1 MMRKLIISLSIA
13 LLFSAYLQSQP
24 LVVVPGKSDNWHGF
38 ERELFTFNGREAWI
52 VNPHQSKA
60 GNPWIWRAHFPNWH
74 TDMDSILLT
83 RGFHVVYVNTND
95 MFGSPAAMQ
104 VWDLFYEYLVS
115 SKHFSRKVALEGV
128 SRGGLYVYNWA
139 KRNPLKVACIYA
151 EAPVLDFKSW
161 PGGKGI
167 GKGSPEDWKGVLSSY
182 GFSEAQAMEYKDNP
196 IDNLGGL
203 AACKVPILHAIGLND
218 KIVPP
223 SENTFVLVKNYTA
236 LGGIATIYPMTRF
249 EQNLEGHH
257 FPIEHPERI
266 ADFVEVNCNSEKQPL
281 SPSNFHSLR
290 MGLQNSYLKF
300 IKEKKGRVAFMG
312 GSITEASGGWR
323 DKVCQYLKERFPE
336 TQFEFINAGIA
347 STGSTPGAFR
357 LADEVLAK
365 GTIDLL
371 FEEAAVNDRTN
382 SFSPAAQ
389 IRGMEG
395 IIRHALITNPNMD
408 IVMMHFVD
416 PDKMEDYRNNI
427 EPNEIV
433 MHNKVA
439 VQYGVNTIEL
449 AKEVTQRIDAGEF
462 TWKEDFKD
470 LHPSPFGQEVYFQ
483 SIKSLLMEGYE
494 KIDPSAT
501 ITAHAVATLLDKF
514 SYSNGMYVSV
524 DKAIIVKDWKL
535 DTEWNPK
542 DGLETRKQFV
552 NMPALIAVASGAEL
566 KLEFKGTAIGI
577 CVASGPD
584 AGIIEYSIDGK
595 PFQKAD
601 LYTQW
606 SSFLHLPWY
615 VILND
620 ELPRKNHRLT
630 VRISSN
636 KNEKSKGNACR
647 ILHFLVNQ

>member
-1 MMRKLIISLSIA
+1 M
-13 LLFSAYLQSQP
+13 
-24 LVVVPGKSDNWHGF
+24 
-38 ERELFTFNGREAWI
+38 
-52 VNPHQSKA
+52 
-60 GNPWIWRAHFPNWH
+60 
-74 TDMDSILLT
+74 
-83 RGFHVVYVNTND
+83 VYVNTND

-182 GFSEAQAMEYKDNP
+182 GFSEAQAMDYKDNP

-236 LGGIATIYPMTRF
+236 WGGIATIYPMTRF

-266 ADFVEVNCNSEKQPL
+266 ADFVELNCNSEKQLL
-281 SPSNFHSLR
+281 SPSSFHSLG

>member
-52 VNPHQSKA
+52 VNPHQSKG

-182 GFSEAQAMEYKDNP
+182 GFSEAQAMDYKDNP

-300 IKEKKGRVAFMG
+300 KKEKKGRVAFMG

-416 PDKMEDYRNNI
+416 PDKMADYRNNI

-470 LHPSPFGQEVYFQ
+470 LHPSPFGQEVYFH
-483 SIKSLLMEGYE
+483 SIKSFLMEGYE

>member
-1 MMRKLIISLSIA
+1 MMRRIVITLCLA
-13 LLFSAYLQSQP
+13 LLFSAYSQSQP
-24 LVVVPGKSDNWHGF
+24 LAVVPGKSDNWHGF

-115 SKHFSRKVALEGV
+115 SKLFSRKVALEGV

-161 PGGKGI
+161 PGGKGT

-182 GFSEAQAMEYKDNP
+182 GFSDAQAMGYKDNP

-266 ADFVEVNCNSEKQPL
+266 ADFVEANCAIEKQLL
-281 SPSNFHSLR
+281 SPSSFHSLR
-290 MGLQNSYLKF
+290 MGFQNSYLKF
-300 IKEKKGRVAFMG
+300 KNEKKGRVAFMG

-357 LADEVLAK
+357 LADEVLSK

-382 SFSPAAQ
+382 SFSQAAQ

-395 IIRHALITNPNMD
+395 IIRHALTTNPNID

-416 PDKMEDYRNNI
+416 PDKMADYRNNI

-439 VQYGVNTIEL
+439 VKYDVNTIEL

-483 SIKSLLMEGYE
+483 AIKSILMEGFE

-501 ITAHAVATLLDKF
+501 ITAHAVTAPLDKF

-524 DKAIIVKDWKL
+524 EKASIVKDWKL

-552 NMPALIAVASGAEL
+552 NMPALIAVAPGAEL

-620 ELPRKNHRLT
+620 ELARKNHRL
-630 VRISSN
+630 VLRISSN

>member
-24 LVVVPGKSDNWHGF
+24 LVVVSGKSDNWHSF

-52 VNPHQSKA
+52 VNPHQSKG

-151 EAPVLDFKSW
+151 EAPVLDLKSW

-182 GFSEAQAMEYKDNP
+182 GFSEAQAMDYKDNP

-266 ADFVEVNCNSEKQPL
+266 ADFVELNCNSEKQLL
-281 SPSNFHSLR
+281 SPSSFHSLR

-300 IKEKKGRVAFMG
+300 KKEKKGRVAFMG

-382 SFSPAAQ
+382 SFSSAAQ

-408 IVMMHFVD
+408 IVIMHFVD
-416 PDKMEDYRNNI
+416 PDKMADYRNNI

-439 VQYGVNTIEL
+439 VKYGVNTIEL

-501 ITAHAVATLLDKF
+501 ITAHAVSTPLDKF

-524 DKAIIVKDWKL
+524 DKASIVKDWKL

-552 NMPALIAVASGAEL
+552 NMPALIAVASGAEFT
-566 KLEFKGTAIGI
+566 LEFKGTAIGI

-620 ELPRKNHRLT
+620 ELLRKNHRLT

>member
-1 MMRKLIISLSIA
+1 MKSRLIITILFCSIA
-13 LLFSAYLQSQP
+13 FFGHGQAVSVIQGQSD
-24 LVVVPGKSDNWHGF
+24 KWHGF
-38 ERELFTFNGREAWI
+38 DRQLFTFNGREAWI
-52 VNPHQSKA
+52 VNPSQSKV

-74 TDMDSILLT
+74 TDLDSILLT

-104 VWDLFYEYLVS
+104 VWDLFYDYLVATKQF
-115 SKHFSRKVALEGV
+115 SKKVALEGV

-161 PGGKGI
+161 PGGKGT
-167 GKGSPEDWKGVLSSY
+167 GKGSPDDWKGVLSSY
-182 GFSEAQAMEYKDNP
+182 GFTEAEAMAYANNP
-196 IDNLGGL
+196 IDHLEGL
-203 AACKVPILHAIGLND
+203 AACKVPVLHAIGLND

-223 SENTFVLVKNYTA
+223 AENTFVLVKNYTA
-236 LGGIATIYPMTRF
+236 LGGIATIYPMTRG

-257 FPIEHPERI
+257 FTIEHPERI
-266 ADFVEVNCNSEKQPL
+266 ADFVEANAVIEKQPL
-281 SPSNFHSLR
+281 SPSSFHTLR
-290 MGLQNSYLKF
+290 MGLQNSFLKF
-300 IKEKKGRVAFMG
+300 SRDKKGRVAFMG

-357 LADEVLAK
+357 LEEEVLSK

-382 SFSPAAQ
+382 NFSGTAQ

-395 IIRHALITNPNMD
+395 IIRHALTTNPFMD

-416 PDKMEDYRNNI
+416 PDKMADYRNNK
-427 EPNEIV
+427 EPDEIV

-439 VQYGVNTIEL
+439 LQYNVNTIEL

-470 LHPSPFGQEVYFQ
+470 LHPSPFGQELYFQ
-483 SIKSLLMEGYE
+483 SIKSLLMEGYG
-494 KIDPSAT
+494 KTSST
-501 ITAHAVATLLDKF
+501 STMMAHSIPASLDKF
-514 SYSNGMYVSV
+514 SYANASYWAV
-524 DKAIIVKDWKL
+524 DKAVITKGWTL
-535 DTEWNPK
+535 DKQWNPN

-552 NMPALIAVASGAEL
+552 NRPALIAVTPGSEI
-566 KLEFKGTAIGI
+566 KLDFKGTAVGI
-577 CVASGPD
+577 CIASGPD

-615 VILND
+615 LVLND
-620 ELPRKNHRLT
+620 ELANKKHKL
-630 VRISSN
+630 VIRISAD
-636 KNEKSKGNACR
+636 KNEKSKGHACR
-647 ILHFLVNQ
+647 ILHFLINQ